1 MSVPSP
7 TASQVAVPP
16 GWIAFDRY
24 DTAFGAEGPYMGTM
38 IIRPDG
44 TDERSFS
51 VPLTSFGLGAAWS
64 RDGEQ
69 FVVNTWTEAD
79 QGVRPGVVDVD
90 GSDFAKL
97 VPDGVDGDFGCS
109 DWNPDGNTLLCAMS
123 GIDPDVDGI
132 YTMRIDDLHLER
144 LTTSP
149 FHFTEGSAGMCGGG
163 ENRAVYSP
171 DGTRIAYIRQRCGL
185 GANPSADES
194 AAIDLM
200 ASDGTDQRE
209 LVEQGK
215 VKSHP
220 GSQISWSP
228 DGTSIAFG
236 SQEGDLF
243 LVDVETGAVTPIPC
257 RRRSA
262 RTMRTARTG
271 RRTDRGWCSRCSR
284 TPRATPSS
292 TRSHP
297 MAATSARSRRVEVRS
312 TGPAG
317 VCLRPSNPA

>member
-1 MSVPSP
+1 MRWLAVLALPALFLAGCGQGTAGTSKPQESTGPVASETMSVPSP
-7 TASQVAVPP
+7 IASQVAVPS
-16 GWIAFDRY
+16 GRVAFDRY
-24 DTAFGAEGPYMGTM
+24 DVAFGAEGPYMGTM

-69 FVVNTWTEAD
+69 FVVNMWTEAD

-149 FHFTEGSAGMCGGG
+149 FHFTEGSAGMW
-163 ENRAVYSP
+163 
-171 DGTRIAYIRQRCGL
+171 
-185 GANPSADES
+185 
-194 AAIDLM
+194 AA
-200 ASDGTDQRE
+200 A
-209 LVEQGK
+209 
-215 VKSHP
+215 
-220 GSQISWSP
+220 
-228 DGTSIAFG
+228 
-236 SQEGDLF
+236 
-243 LVDVETGAVTPIPC
+243 
-257 RRRSA
+257 
-262 RTMRTARTG
+262 RTARST
-271 RRTDRGWCSRCSR
+271 RRTVRGSPTSDSAAGSRRSFGGRVCGYRIDGLRWHGPARARRAGQGQESPWFADLVVPGWDVDCVRQPGGRPVPGRCCDRQRD
-284 TPRATPSS
+284 TNPRA
-292 TRSHP
+292 
-297 MAATSARSRRVEVRS
+297 
-312 TGPAG
+312 G
-317 VCLRPSNPA
+317 